1 MTEERV
7 KYALKRLSALKDKRK
22 FWEPYWDKAAE
33 LCSINSRIYIKDDK
47 GRFVQKV
54 FDTTARSDLT
64 RFAAALKS
72 ILVPSNQRYHRIKAS
87 RPGLDDNDAVRRFLE
102 YVNNLLFKFRYAAGS
117 SFSSEADMMLTQLGL
132 YGQSPWLVEDN
143 VGRGISYRTIL
154 MAEIYCDVNRFNQV
168 DTVYREYEM
177 SLRQAI
183 KEFGSRSTAK
193 MKERFE
199 KQPDSNVRLLH
210 VVEPREDRKPLRQD
224 YSGMPFVSYHINL
237 DDEGGELIY
246 ESGYRTQ
253 PYMVPHYLGIP
264 GSAYGDSPA
273 LQAFFDILT
282 INEMSKTVL
291 RTGQLQG
298 NPPILSAANIANA
311 ARAGTAGA
319 LIPGAIDIQGRPLL
333 APMQYGNNLS
343 ITLELQ
349 NQVREAIHNAF
360 LQPLFLSLAQTKEM
374 TAEEARLREQEKAML
389 LAPMGERINSEW
401 MVGNCE
407 REIDIIREYGLLDEV
422 PDELM
427 EDGSLQIEFES
438 PLVHMQQAGEI
449 KGVFETLESAMSLAQ
464 VDPTVLDRIDMG
476 EALTIIANYKG
487 VPSRILRTPEQ
498 IQALGEARAQ
508 QQQAEQLLQAAPV
521 LSQSMKNLK
530 EAGA

>member
-1 MTEERV
+1 MMADMQIPEAFAPLLTERWRY
-7 KYALKRLSALKDKRK
+7 KFYYGGRGGGKSYAFADSLALLGAQKKIFVACLREIQD
-22 FWEPYWDKAAE
+22 
-33 LCSINSRIYIKDDK
+33 SIKDSVYK
-47 GRFVQKV
+47 LLKERIELYQLPGYRFYE
-54 FDTTARSDLT
+54 D
-64 RFAAALKS
+64 
-72 ILVPSNQRYHRIKAS
+72 RI
-87 RPGLDDNDAVRRFLE
+87 
-102 YVNNLLFKFRYAAGS
+102 
-117 SFSSEADMMLTQLGL
+117 
-132 YGQSPWLVEDN
+132 DN
-143 VGRGISYRTIL
+143 VKT
-154 MAEIYCDVNRFNQV
+154 
-168 DTVYREYEM
+168 
-177 SLRQAI
+177 
-183 KEFGSRSTAK
+183 GSRFIFKGLRDQNSQNIKSLEGVDYCWIEEGQTITRKSWDILNPTIRKDGSEIWISMNREEETDALWVALAANPD
-193 MKERFE
+193 ERTLVRKVNYYDNPFCPRELKQQAE
-199 KQPDSNVRLLH
+199 KCKREDYESYLH
-210 VVEPREDRKPLRQD
+210 VWEGDPLPQ
-224 YSGMPFVSYHINL
+224 GTL
-237 DDEGGELIY
+237 KLI
-246 ESGYRTQ
+246 S
-253 PYMVPHYLGIP
+253 
-264 GSAYGDSPA
+264 SADVHRA
-273 LQAFFDILT
+273 LAF
-282 INEMSKTVL
+282 K
-291 RTGQLQG
+291 
-298 NPPILSAANIANA
+298 IANA

-349 NQVREAIHNAF
+349 NQVREAIHNVF

-449 KGVFETLESAMSLAQ
+449 KGVFETLESAMSLSQA
-464 VDPTVLDRIDMG
+464 DPTVLDRIDMG

-530 EAGA
+530 GAGA

>member
-1 MTEERV
+1 
-7 KYALKRLSALKDKRK
+7 
-22 FWEPYWDKAAE
+22 
-33 LCSINSRIYIKDDK
+33 
-47 GRFVQKV
+47 
-54 FDTTARSDLT
+54 
-64 RFAAALKS
+64 
-72 ILVPSNQRYHRIKAS
+72 
-87 RPGLDDNDAVRRFLE
+87 
-102 YVNNLLFKFRYAAGS
+102 
-117 SFSSEADMMLTQLGL
+117 
-132 YGQSPWLVEDN
+132 
-143 VGRGISYRTIL
+143 
-154 MAEIYCDVNRFNQV
+154 
-168 DTVYREYEM
+168 
-177 SLRQAI
+177 
-183 KEFGSRSTAK
+183 
-193 MKERFE
+193 
-199 KQPDSNVRLLH
+199 
-210 VVEPREDRKPLRQD
+210 
-224 YSGMPFVSYHINL
+224 MPFVSYHINL

-349 NQVREAIHNAF
+349 NQVREEIHKAF

-407 REIDIIREYGLLDEV
+407 REIDIIRSYGLLDEV

-449 KGVFETLESAMSLAQ
+449 KGVFETVESAMSLSQ